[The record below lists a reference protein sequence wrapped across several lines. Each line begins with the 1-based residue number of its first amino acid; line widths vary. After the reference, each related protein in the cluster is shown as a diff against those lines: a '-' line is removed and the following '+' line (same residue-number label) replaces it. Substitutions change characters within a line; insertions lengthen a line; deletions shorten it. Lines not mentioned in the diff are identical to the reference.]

1 MPALVGV
8 VNVNSIGA
16 SSVFNIGDVYTISP
30 MSAVKTY
37 AGAGSFISG
46 NNLKI
51 YNYQNQTN
59 TIDFEA
65 VDQPI
70 ATNV

>member
-1 MPALVGV
+1 MPALVGA
-8 VNVNSIGA
+8 VNVISIGT

-59 TIDFEA
+59 TIDA
-65 VDQPI
+65 DALDQPL
-70 ATNV
+70 AGNV